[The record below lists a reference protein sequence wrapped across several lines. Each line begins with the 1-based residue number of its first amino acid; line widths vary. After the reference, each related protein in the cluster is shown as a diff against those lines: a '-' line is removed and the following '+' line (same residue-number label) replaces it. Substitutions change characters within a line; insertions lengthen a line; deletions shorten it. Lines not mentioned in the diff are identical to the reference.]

1 MKFNLKKDWKFYT
14 VLLISIIVVLLI
26 ITYTVSIK
34 NKLYT
39 SGSVQEAT
47 GNIEKIEENS
57 ELIQSFVAVEN
68 NLEKVIIDFEPYKDA
83 ANCGGR
89 IKVGIKDNN
98 GYILT
103 EKEITRNYIRENTR
117 YMLKF
122 DKQKESK
129 GQVYNIFIIFESLDN
144 HSKFYTLKYTD
155 KNEFENNKLYINGN
169 EQQGQSLIFQDLYK
183 SSIRKKI
190 FVIISTVMIL
200 SVVVISSIIYYKKD
214 IKEEKIFLMVAPI
227 VCIFFMLVM
236 PTFKNHDEYYHWLRA
251 YEISEGHFMTP
262 IKDGV
267 QGSMMPKSVAEIFPE
282 DWINMTYS
290 DVKERLNVKLNNEDR
305 TILNSETAAVYS
317 FVQYIPQAIGI
328 ALGKLITNNTYL
340 LTYLGR
346 LFNMMFALVIL
357 YFAIKIIPF
366 GKKLLLIPAMIPIA
380 IEGFSSL
387 SPDAM
392 TISMSFLY
400 IAYIL
405 NLAFGSK
412 DKIMTKEKII
422 ILCLSI
428 IIALCKIVYIPLVLL
443 ILIIPKQKFKNESNK
458 SKILNF
464 IIIAGIA
471 VIINLLWLTLSSKY
485 LANFREG
492 DSKIQVEL
500 AMHSPIQYIQE
511 VLYTI
516 NLNGNNYFLSLFGS
530 DLGWGELVKLYS
542 IIPYSM
548 FAIYI
553 MATILDNDIKA
564 KLKKYQIFW
573 ISITI
578 LAIIGLIFTSLYVQ
592 WTYVGNNSILGVQGR
607 YFLPILPLIMLLIA
621 SKIKIKSLYEEKNVN
636 KFVAI
641 SIMVLHIYTILQIL
655 IVHI

>member
-1 MKFNLKKDWKFYT
+1 M
-14 VLLISIIVVLLI
+14 
-26 ITYTVSIK
+26 
-34 NKLYT
+34 
-39 SGSVQEAT
+39 
-47 GNIEKIEENS
+47 
-57 ELIQSFVAVEN
+57 
-68 NLEKVIIDFEPYKDA
+68 
-83 ANCGGR
+83 
-89 IKVGIKDNN
+89 
-98 GYILT
+98 
-103 EKEITRNYIRENTR
+103 
-117 YMLKF
+117 
-122 DKQKESK
+122 
-129 GQVYNIFIIFESLDN
+129 
-144 HSKFYTLKYTD
+144 
-155 KNEFENNKLYINGN
+155 
-169 EQQGQSLIFQDLYK
+169 
-183 SSIRKKI
+183 
-190 FVIISTVMIL
+190 
-200 SVVVISSIIYYKKD
+200 
-214 IKEEKIFLMVAPI
+214 
-227 VCIFFMLVM
+227 
-236 PTFKNHDEYYHWLRA
+236 
-251 YEISEGHFMTP
+251 
-262 IKDGV
+262 
-267 QGSMMPKSVAEIFPE
+267 
-282 DWINMTYS
+282 
-290 DVKERLNVKLNNEDR
+290 
-305 TILNSETAAVYS
+305 
-317 FVQYIPQAIGI
+317 
-328 ALGKLITNNTYL
+328 
-340 LTYLGR
+340 
-346 LFNMMFALVIL
+346 
-357 YFAIKIIPF
+357 
-366 GKKLLLIPAMIPIA
+366 
-380 IEGFSSL
+380 
-387 SPDAM
+387 
-392 TISMSFLY
+392 
-400 IAYIL
+400 
-405 NLAFGSK
+405 
-412 DKIMTKEKII
+412 
-422 ILCLSI
+422 
-428 IIALCKIVYIPLVLL
+428 
-443 ILIIPKQKFKNESNK
+443 
-458 SKILNF
+458 NF